1 MLRHEQGGAYASEIR
16 FVPTILG
23 LPSAAVVPGRREEG
37 RSASPGKAT
46 TLASSAGLPRATMS
60 VEEAAA
66 YLGIGRS
73 AAYGACREG
82 RIPVIRLGRRI
93 LVARAALD
101 RMLAGGQA

>member
-1 MLRHEQGGAYASEIR
+1 MMRREQGGAYASEIR

-37 RSASPGKAT
+37 RSSSSGKAT
-46 TLASSAGLPRATMS
+46 TQASSAGLPRATMS

-73 AAYGACREG
+73 AAYEACRVG
-82 RIPVIRLGRRI
+82 TLPVIRLGRRI

-101 RMLAGGQA
+101 RILAGGPA